1 MTFEEIREMVNATIN
16 ENGKREI
23 TGKAINLA
31 LLETLTAIEEF
42 LANNKPEGGGVE
54 TVYIETTLT
63 AEHQAANA
71 AVYAKCAA
79 AVAEGKPLPGI
90 QADITSIL
98 VANAG
103 SSEGLGVVSYAD
115 DVMFLAK
122 DSPLATQM
130 QGLILQVDSAF
141 LGGSE
146 QIVVNEDGS
155 LLLPQ

>member
-1 MTFEEIREMVNATIN
+1 MTFEEIREMVNATIT
-16 ENGKREI
+16 ENGQRQI
-23 TGKAINLA
+23 TGKALNLA
-31 LLETLTAIEEF
+31 LLETLTAVEEF

-71 AVYAKCAA
+71 AVYAKCSA

-98 VANAG
+98 GADVG
-103 SSEGLGVVSYAD
+103 SSEGLGVVTYAD
-115 DVMFLAK
+115 DVMFVAK

-130 QGLILQVDSAF
+130 SGLILQVEST
-141 LGGSE
+141 LLEGSE
-146 QIVVNEDGS
+146 QITVNEDGS
-155 LLLPQ
+155 LVLPQ

>member
-1 MTFEEIREMVNATIN
+1 MTFEEIREMVNATIT
-16 ENGKREI
+16 ENGQRQI
-23 TGKAINLA
+23 TGKALNLA
-31 LLETLTAIEEF
+31 LLEIITAMEE
-42 LANNKPEGGGVE
+42 NKPEGGGVE

-103 SSEGLGVVSYAD
+103 SSEGLGVVTYAG
-115 DVMFLAK
+115 DVMFVAK

-146 QIVVNEDGS
+146 QIAVNEDGS
-155 LLLPQ
+155 LVLPQ